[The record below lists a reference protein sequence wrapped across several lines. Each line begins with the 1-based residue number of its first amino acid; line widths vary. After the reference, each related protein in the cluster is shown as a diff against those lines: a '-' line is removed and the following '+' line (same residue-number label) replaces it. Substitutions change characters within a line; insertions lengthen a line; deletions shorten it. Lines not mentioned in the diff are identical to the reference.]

1 MHCEYVLDVPT
12 DYRRNL
18 AIVWLWLA
26 VLMLLGAGIFS
37 VLLVLARTPMIG
49 EMIPFVDFFHTA
61 LVIHVNLS
69 SLVWILSFASVLWSL
84 NSRSILPWFAKLI
97 FAVVLL
103 GALIITFSP
112 FLGSANAIMSNY
124 IPVLDNQLFLTGLA
138 IFGFGIG
145 LQVIFSM
152 SAMFKVGEAISGQGV
167 IRFGLNCA
175 AIGAFMSLAAFV
187 WSYIEL
193 PVQLTDAVYYELLFW
208 SGGHVLQFTYTLL
221 MMVAWL
227 WLSSSAGISLP
238 LSPRVAL
245 FLFGVGLISIF
256 MTPLVYYAYDVTNP
270 YHRKMFTWLM
280 SFGGSLAIFP
290 LSVAVLFALLKKK
303 PDLPVEGSA
312 YTALFTS
319 LLLFGVGGVI
329 GFMID
334 GNNVKI
340 PAHYHGCIVGITLAL
355 MGLCYQLLPL
365 LGFDKV
371 NFTLTRLQLWTY
383 ATGQFLHIFGL
394 VWSGGYGVERKVA
407 DAAQGLDS
415 MGRVAGMGLMG
426 LGGLLSAAGGFIFI
440 IIVIKAMTTKLHIK
454 YN

>member
-112 FLGSANAIMSNY
+112 FPGSANAIMSNY